1 MAIVALT
8 TWFNDVLPDV
18 PGCLE
23 AVALDAILDAAVV
36 FCERTKVH
44 KADLAPITLQAN
56 TPATAFVAP
65 VSAPQTRVSLILD
78 AVYGTTS
85 LSFRDPDWLRIH
97 YDPIWRTKTGT
108 PQFIT
113 QDDEDSFRVVPYLT
127 TTATSLLNLFV
138 ALKPTATATDI
149 EARLWREYREVIQ
162 AGALARL
169 MMSPKKP
176 YSNAILGAANNDMF
190 ESAIARIAHK
200 AFKGHVRSRTRTK
213 AHFM

>member
-1 MAIVALT
+1 MAIIALT

-23 AVALDAILDAAVV
+23 AVALDAILDAAIV
-36 FCERTKVH
+36 FCARTKVH
-44 KADLAPITLQAN
+44 KVDLDPIMLLAN
-56 TPATAFVAP
+56 TPSTPFVAP
-65 VSAPQTRVSLILD
+65 ASAPQTRVVEIRE
-78 AVYGTTS
+78 ATYGTTS
-85 LSFRDPDWLRIH
+85 LMFKDPDWLRVH

-113 QDDEDSFRVVPYLT
+113 QDDEESFRVVPYLT
-127 TTATSLLNLFV
+127 VNSTVALNLFV
-138 ALKPTATATDI
+138 SLKPTATATDI

-169 MMSPKKP
+169 MLSPKKP
-176 YSNAILGAANNDMF
+176 YSNATLGAIHNDAF
-190 ESAIARIAHK
+190 ENAIARITHK